1 MAERIPEIV
10 VTGKRGRSS
19 SGGGSPFGFRVN
31 QFGGG
36 FISDEEQ
43 DRREAREGEDQNEE
57 EEDETEETE
66 IPAVVLTKTKPAKK
80 AIPEIK
86 VTAKRIT
93 ERGGPKKVYG
103 LEYWERNP
111 VRAKARSDLDRK
123 LREAQMRE
131 LAKKLGKPIPE
142 IKVVAKR
149 LPKPVSMLPFGGPL
163 IFGADIL
170 AQIADRFS
178 RMRLDEA
185 GRVATRTVR
194 PGPDTKVKTIQPE
207 KIPEIIVKGK
217 RPPVKSPRFTRRD
230 LKRFKDFRAPRVDF
244 PDQRPTAVPTS
255 IVKPKTPSKKKP
267 KLFDLVSSNQ
277 QPRSVQLGI
286 PRRRPGQPTTTTPT
300 TTGFPG
306 PGGLT
311 GVNPQV
317 LPLPGVGSSVR
328 TRTCPP
334 CRPKKEKPR
343 TKCYKKLVKERTNPK
358 NDKFYKLVEIN
369 CKSGKEVYKPKR
381 KT

>member
-1 MAERIPEIV
+1 VADRIPEIV

-19 SGGGSPFGFRVN
+19 SGGGDPFGFRVN

-36 FISDEEQ
+36 FVSDEEQ
-43 DRREAREGEDQNEE
+43 DRREAREGEDENEE
-57 EEDETEETE
+57 SE
-66 IPAVVLTKTKPAKK
+66 IPAAVLTKTKPAKK

-86 VTAKRIT
+86 VTAKRVPK
-93 ERGGPKKVYG
+93 PKKVFG
-103 LEYWERNP
+103 LEFWERNP
-111 VRAKARSDLDRK
+111 VRRQASQETERLLREAK
-123 LREAQMRE
+123 LREV
-131 LAKKLGKPIPE
+131 AKKVGKPIPE
-142 IKVVAKR
+142 IKVIAKR

-170 AQIADRFS
+170 AQIADRIS
-178 RMRLDEA
+178 RGRLDDA

-255 IVKPKTPSKKKP
+255 IGKPKTPSKKKP

-286 PRRRPGQPTTTTPT
+286 PRRVPGQPTTTPT

-306 PGGLT
+306 GLT
-311 GVNPQV
+311 AGNPQV
-317 LPLPGVGSSVR
+317 LPLPQGDPIRSGR
-328 TRTCPP
+328 CPP
-334 CRPKKEKPR
+334 CRPKREKPR